1 MQCDT
6 SYYRSPFE
14 MNAELIQ
21 INGQLITLHVI
32 SVCHEK
38 FSVFSIRL
46 WKMNAFFSLKTFV
59 TCLM

>member
-14 MNAELIQ
+14 MNAELIL
-21 INGQLITLHVI
+21 INGQLISLHVI

-38 FSVFSIRL
+38 FSVFYSTVE
-46 WKMNAFFSLKTFV
+46 NECVF
-59 TCLM
+59 